1 MARGWES
8 KDVESQMEELRE
20 RSVAPPPT
28 APEQARRESERA
40 SLTLSR
46 KRVIEDLKRAS
57 HERHRAIL
65 QASLDH
71 LDSELR
77 ALDD

>member
-20 RSVAPPPT
+20 RSAAPPAPT
-28 APEQARRESERA
+28 PERAQRDSKRA
-40 SLTLSR
+40 SLALSR
-46 KRVIEDLKRAS
+46 KRVLEDLKRAS

>member
-8 KDVESQMEELRE
+8 KDVESQMEESRE
-20 RSVAPPPT
+20 RTATPPALT
-28 APEQARRESERA
+28 PEQAERESKRA
-40 SLTLSR
+40 SLALSR
-46 KRVIEDLKRAS
+46 TRVAEDLKRAT

-71 LDSELR
+71 LDAELR
-77 ALDD
+77 ALE